1 MGDSPP
7 EAAPRFHTSSSGL
20 LSDDPVAHSAAFR
33 PGRTACIEI
42 ATGRSLTYAELDERI
57 GRCAGLLA
65 ELIGK
70 PVQARVAAIARNSID
85 QIALAFACQRLGAVF
100 VPLNW
105 RLTAAELAVLVEDCT
120 PSLVVFGEEF
130 GEAALKA
137 TASVPGVN
145 AIPFEGEGGLS
156 ARIASAVAA
165 AAAPARADDP
175 CVILYTSGTTGR
187 PKGVVITR
195 RNAFFAALD
204 FMFLGE
210 IGPRTTA
217 YCDLPLFHTIGLIAI
232 CRTTLTM
239 GGTLVVSDRF
249 LPART
254 LSALSDPAL
263 GVTHYFAVPQIAAAL
278 RNDAAYAGA

>member
-65 ELIGK
+65 ELTGE
-70 PVQARVAAIARNSID
+70 PAQARVAVIARNSID
-85 QIALAFACQRLGAVF
+85 QIALAFACQRIGAVF

-105 RLTAAELAVLVEDCT
+105 RLTAAELAVLIEDCT
-120 PSLVVFGEEF
+120 PSLLVFGEEF
-130 GEAALKA
+130 RAAASQAAASAHGLK
-137 TASVPGVN
+137 TM
-145 AIPFEGEGGLS
+145 PFESEAGLS
-156 ARIASAVAA
+156 ARIARAAVA
-165 AAAPARADDP
+165 PAVPAKADDP
-175 CVILYTSGTTGR
+175 CIILYTSGTTGR
-187 PKGVVITR
+187 PKGVVITCG
-195 RNAFFAALD
+195 NAFFAALD

-210 IGPRTTA
+210 VGPRTVA

-239 GGTLVVSDRF
+239 GGTLVTSDRF
-249 LPART
+249 LAERT
-254 LSALSDPAL
+254 LSALSD
-263 GVTHYFAVPQIAAAL
+263 
-278 RNDAAYAGA
+278 